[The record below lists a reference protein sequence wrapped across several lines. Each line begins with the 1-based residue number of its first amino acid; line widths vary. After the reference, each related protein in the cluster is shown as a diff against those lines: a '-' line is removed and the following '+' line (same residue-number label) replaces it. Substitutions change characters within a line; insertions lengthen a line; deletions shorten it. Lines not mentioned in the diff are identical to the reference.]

1 MSAEEVTVPPLTI
14 HLSPPLT
21 VRHSSPC
28 YIYTQA
34 LRKRDTEL
42 SALQTKL
49 DSTLRDSATLSLQLS
64 EATQRLTALQADV
77 KQGVAREKAMKESE
91 RVLQEK
97 LQALN
102 TALEMEKQANTALRS
117 EGNRVSSLLL
127 QVSP

>member
-1 MSAEEVTVPPLTI
+1 M
-14 HLSPPLT
+14 
-21 VRHSSPC
+21 RHSSPC

-34 LRKRDTEL
+34 LRKRDPEL

-91 RVLQEK
+91 RILQEK

-102 TALEMEKQANTALRS
+102 TALEMEKQANTDLRS
-117 EGNRVSSLLL
+117 EGNRMSSLLL